1 MIIIMLNGLLQRA
14 LPGEGGSFSC
24 IEGFS
29 ELFDSVVLA
38 WETEN
43 ALLSQPMLLDELHTL
58 LHQDGHRPRPQPLL
72 IGYRVCQAFPK
83 HCN

>member
-1 MIIIMLNGLLQRA
+1 MQMSSSVYQGV

-24 IEGFS
+24 IKGFS

-43 ALLSQPMLLDELHTL
+43 ALLGQPVLYDELHTL
-58 LHQDGHRPRPQPLL
+58 LHQDGHRARPKTLL
-72 IGYRVCQAFPK
+72 IRYSVYQAFSK
-83 HCN
+83 HCR

>member
-1 MIIIMLNGLLQRA
+1 MMNVNLQGA

-24 IEGFS
+24 VKGFS

-43 ALLSQPMLLDELHTL
+43 TLLGQPVFYDELHTL
-58 LHQDGHRPRPQPLL
+58 LHQDGHRSRPKSLL
-72 IGYRVCQAFPK
+72 IRYSVYEAFSK
-83 HCN
+83 HCR